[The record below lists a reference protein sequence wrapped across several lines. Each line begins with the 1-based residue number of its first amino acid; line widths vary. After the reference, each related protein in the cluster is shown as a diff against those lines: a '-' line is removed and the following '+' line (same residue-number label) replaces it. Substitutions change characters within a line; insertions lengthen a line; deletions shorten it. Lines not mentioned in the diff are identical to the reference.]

1 MVSNNQLFHLF
12 LFLCFSQITCLH
24 AQLCTQEQSSA
35 LLQFKQ
41 QFSFNKSAS
50 DCDHSYPKMES
61 WKEGSDCCSWDG
73 VECDNNTSQVIG
85 LDLSCSWLLGTIH
98 PNSTIFYYFPHLQ
111 SLNLAFNHFGMS
123 RISSEFSRFTR
134 LTHLNLSGSV
144 FSGKVPIEVSFLS
157 KLVSLDLSYNYG
169 LRLEEPGF
177 ELLVQNLTKVRELN
191 LGEVNISSVV
201 SISLLNLT
209 SLTRLDLSSCGLLG
223 KFPDGIF
230 LLPHLNELLISY
242 NLALTGYF
250 PEFINSS
257 SPLQY
262 LRLLD
267 TNFSGEL
274 PDSIGNLKS
283 LKTLYAVGCKF
294 YGSIPTSLGNLTE
307 MTRLAISYNNF
318 TGMLPSSLSN
328 LGNLVKLGVQY
339 NNFEGKIADVL
350 PNAKSLMYLYVGSNS
365 FSGPFPS
372 LVANLTSLVELDL
385 SNNQLTGPLPS
396 WVFSLPALH
405 YFNLSNNKLT
415 GHVKEFKSTDLIAI
429 DLSNNSLYGR
439 FPSSTFK
446 LVNLTSLILSSN
458 NFSGELDML
467 CHAVSLRLR
476 VLSSNSFNG
485 SIPQCLGNFSTY
497 FSVLDLRKNN
507 FSGTI
512 PNTFVKGNSFEII
525 NLNGNGF
532 EGTVPKSLVN
542 CKMLRVVDLG
552 CNKFSDKFPFWLEKL
567 RWLQVLILSSNKFHG
582 PMPASKAKF
591 PFLNLRV
598 MDLSDNY
605 FTGPLPKTYFKNF
618 NAMMNVIEANFKLQ
632 YIEKSVVGSMYLYA
646 YHYHDCLTMVIKGS
660 TIEMAKVLTIFTVID
675 LSKNNFEGQIPQII
689 GKLNSIRGLNLSHN
703 SLTGHIPTS
712 LANLAMLEWLD
723 LSSNKLTGEI
733 PRQLNNLKSLAVF
746 NLSQNQLIGPIP
758 QGNQFDT
765 FLDDSYIGNLALCGP
780 PLSNTCSDPRPPQQE
795 DDMYSSSGFNWY
807 VILLGYGCGLV
818 WGLVMGYVMFSKGKP
833 QWLVRII
840 EGERNESRKRFKK
853 HAHRNR
859 GSWLAVVELGLL
871 KGRHPL
877 LKDVNVTLNPS
888 KGLAWRRGLEKVIP
902 QLASVQDS
910 DVILVN
916 PEIEHRGLQQKSNGT
931 LEQAYSVDAVLVKDK
946 GNPIDDERGQVL
958 QTAQVAMNMLDVT
971 MTGTLTE
978 EQKQKKFLPKMSL
991 IASDFSFLPDVKV
1004 PGERAALVSTKKNG
1018 NSSYYSSYLNAKVV
1032 EMLVNMGIPWVILG
1046 HSERRALVK

>member
-12 LFLCFSQITCLH
+12 LFLCFFQITCLH
-24 AQLCTQEQSSA
+24 AQLCTQEQTSA

-41 QFSFNKSAS
+41 QFSFDKSAS
-50 DCDHSYPKMES
+50 YLNCDSVGILSYPKMES

-85 LDLSCSWLLGTIH
+85 LDLSCSWLYGTIH

-111 SLNLAFNHFGMS
+111 SLNLAFNDFGKS
-123 RISSEFSRFTR
+123 RISSEFGRFTR
-134 LTHLNLSGSV
+134 LTHLNLSDSS

-157 KLVSLDLSYNYG
+157 KLISLDLSYNYG
-169 LRLEEPGF
+169 LKLEEPGF
-177 ELLVQNLTKVRELN
+177 ELLVQNLTKLRELN
-191 LGEVNISSVV
+191 LFDVNISSVV
-201 SISLLNLT
+201 SNSLLNLT
-209 SLTRLDLSSCGLLG
+209 SLTLLDLSLCGLRG

-230 LLPHLNELLISY
+230 HLPHLNELHISY

-257 SPLQY
+257 SPLQR
-262 LRLLD
+262 LRLSR

-283 LKTLYAVGCKF
+283 LKTLGAYYCKF

-307 MTRLAISYNNF
+307 MTTLGIGYNNF

-328 LGNLVKLGVQY
+328 LENLVYLGVPC
-339 NNFEGKIADVL
+339 NN
-350 PNAKSLMYLYVGSNS
+350 

-396 WVFSLPALH
+396 WVFALPALN
-405 YFNLSNNKLT
+405 YLNLSNNKLT
-415 GHVKEFKSTDLIAI
+415 GHVKEFKSADLIVI

-467 CHAVSLRLR
+467 CHAGSLQLL

-618 NAMMNVIEANFKLQ
+618 DAMMNVIEANFKLQ
-632 YIEKSVVGSMYLYA
+632 YIEKTVVGVVGAMYQYR

-660 TIEMAKVLTIFTVID
+660 TIEMVKVLTIFTVID

-712 LANLAMLEWLD
+712 LANLTMLEWLD

-733 PRQLNNLKSLAVF
+733 PQQLKNLKFLEVL
-746 NLSQNQLIGPIP
+746 NLSQNQLIGLIP

-765 FLDDSYIGNLALCGP
+765 FLNDSYIGNLALCGP
-780 PLSNTCSDPRPPQQE
+780 PLSDTCSDPCTPQQE
-795 DDMYSSSGFNWY
+795 DDTYSSSGFNWY
-807 VILLGYGCGLV
+807 VILPGYGCGLV
-818 WGLVMGYVMFSKGKP
+818 WGLVMGYLMFF
-833 QWLVRII
+833 R
-840 EGERNESRKRFKK
+840 RNL
-853 HAHRNR
+853 N
-859 GSWLAVVELGLL
+859 GL
-871 KGRHPL
+871 
-877 LKDVNVTLNPS
+877 
-888 KGLAWRRGLEKVIP
+888 
-902 QLASVQDS
+902 
-910 DVILVN
+910 
-916 PEIEHRGLQQKSNGT
+916 
-931 LEQAYSVDAVLVKDK
+931 
-946 GNPIDDERGQVL
+946 
-958 QTAQVAMNMLDVT
+958 
-971 MTGTLTE
+971 
-978 EQKQKKFLPKMSL
+978 
-991 IASDFSFLPDVKV
+991 
-1004 PGERAALVSTKKNG
+1004 
-1018 NSSYYSSYLNAKVV
+1018 
-1032 EMLVNMGIPWVILG
+1032 
-1046 HSERRALVK
+1046 